1 MIMWTTQPYSVYQ
14 QVINQDYFYC
24 DPSKLENCK
33 DTDFQLAYQWMIK
46 QLKVKAARPCNHFDV
61 SYFSNVRLRLLTF
74 CFILPNAA

>member
-46 QLKVKAARPCNHFDV
+46 QLKVKAARPCNQIKTPLWAW
-61 SYFSNVRLRLLTF
+61 YRRLRAHRK
-74 CFILPNAA
+74 LPS